1 MTNSERISANNTRLA
16 ALVET
21 AESLPDAGSG
31 GGGGIQIVTGTLEAQ
46 NFTMSPEETVLYEV
60 DLGFKPKFVQVYPSA
75 NVTLSTA
82 NRNYVVSLSKWQ
94 DVNIFSYGKKTS
106 SGSSAVYTTK
116 NSGTDIYIELTENGF
131 NVMAI
136 GIAGTFSASEY
147 VAIA

>member
-1 MTNSERISANNTRLA
+1 MSVKITDNTTSLNEVLA
-16 ALVET
+16 AVN
-21 AESLPDAGSG
+21 ALPDAGSG